1 MTWARIQTLY
11 DDDYTIIKT
20 DSRTRTQIIKVTNRA
35 EIIEKGAVKK
45 SKKKRDRRPSR
56 EGRFVQKKRIIR
68 RGMGIISR
76 SRRNARRVED

>member
-45 SKKKRDRRPSR
+45 SKKKKRSSTKSGGSFRS
-56 EGRFVQKKRIIR
+56 EKTNYTKK
-68 RGMGIISR
+68 GWGL
-76 SRRNARRVED
+76 